1 MEAKSKR
8 DEIIEIVNKL
18 FIYTDNRQWKNLT
31 SEVFKENVN
40 FDMTSMGA
48 GDATQMKATE
58 ICKMW
63 QDGFEGIDIIHHQAG
78 NFLIKLKDEDTA
90 AEVFCYALA
99 SHYKGAA
106 REGKTREFVGSYD
119 IHLVLTDYGWRID
132 SFKYNLK
139 YATGNTSLT

>member
-18 FIYTDNRQWKNLT
+18 FIYTDNRQWKKLI

-48 GDATQMKATE
+48 GDASEMKATE

-63 QDGFEGIDIIHHQAG
+63 QTGFDGIDVVHHQAG
-78 NFLIKLKDEDTA
+78 NFLVKLKEEDTS
-90 AEVFCYALA
+90 AEVFCYATA
-99 SHYKGAA
+99 SHYKEAA

-139 YATGNTSLT
+139 YSKGNTSLK